1 MATKRQIGSNVR
13 APEGR
18 DGTKSRCPGAFRS
31 RTMADEFRHF
41 EFGGVR
47 EKKQRASNNNM
58 FGRPFWFFFFVL
70 FTAPGTKRARSV
82 LDVRGRKSISIIEI
96 FFNEN
101 DTFYKLSEIDS
112 SPY

>member
-1 MATKRQIGSNVR
+1 MRQKAATEQRAD
-13 APEGR
+13 APELSDR
-18 DGTKSRCPGAFRS
+18 AQWPTNFAILSLAAFAKKNSARLIIICS
-31 RTMADEFRHF
+31 GGHF
-41 EFGGVR
+41 G
-47 EKKQRASNNNM
+47 
-58 FGRPFWFFFFVL
+58 FFFFVL